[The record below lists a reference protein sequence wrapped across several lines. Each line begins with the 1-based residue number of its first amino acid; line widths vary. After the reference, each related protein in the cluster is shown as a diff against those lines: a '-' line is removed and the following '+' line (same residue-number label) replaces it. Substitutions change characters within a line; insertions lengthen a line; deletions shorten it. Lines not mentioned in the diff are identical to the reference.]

1 MLEFL
6 PIRSQNFGPCDSLS
20 CGSSPLIERNK
31 LLLSA
36 ESDVIIAGNKFTP
49 EITFLVLYQTEYF
62 AQKF

>member
-6 PIRSQNFGPCDSLS
+6 PIRSQNFES
-20 CGSSPLIERNK
+20 CRMDRIM
-31 LLLSA
+31 
-36 ESDVIIAGNKFTP
+36 SDVIIAGNKFTP